1 MTAFFR
7 KPAVLAA
14 GLGAIGLAAASQLY
28 QRAEPIKKNTLG
40 LSPLPK
46 DTSVVFVLGGP
57 GAGKGTQCAN
67 IVKDYGFVHLSAGD
81 LLREERQRKGS
92 PYGELI
98 NNIIKEGQ
106 IVPMEITISLL
117 HAAMKA
123 NGGTRFLID
132 GFPRAI
138 DQGEKFEDEVV
149 KSKMVL
155 YFECPEEEMLK
166 RLTKRGETSGRV
178 DDNIESIIKRFKVFK
193 ETSYPVIELYKDKVE
208 KVSCMNTVDGVYKDT
223 KRALEKHF
231 PSK

>member
-1 MTAFFR
+1 MFKRPAFVALGVG
-7 KPAVLAA
+7 AV
-14 GLGAIGLAAASQLY
+14 GLVAASQLY
-28 QRAEPIKKNTLG
+28 KPAPAFLTPKKNSLQ

-57 GAGKGTQCAN
+57 GAGKGTQCSN
-67 IVKDYGFVHLSAGD
+67 IVRDYGFVHLSAGD

-117 HAAMKA
+117 HAAMKSS
-123 NGGTRFLID
+123 GGKRFLID

-138 DQGEKFEDEVV
+138 DQGIKFEEEIVPAE
-149 KSKMVL
+149 MVL
-155 YFECPEEEMLK
+155 YYSCPEDEMLK

-178 DDNIESIIKRFKVFK
+178 DDNIESIIKRFRVFK
-193 ETSYPVIELYKDKVE
+193 ETSYPVIELYKSKVE
-208 KVSCMNTVDGVYKDT
+208 EVSCLNTVEGVYGDT
-223 KRALEKHF
+223 KKALNKHF
-231 PSK
+231 SSK